1 MNKIGKKV
9 PVLSIVFYV
18 VAAIMAAFTVWAF
31 IYCIGYISELI
42 ATGQLMTAGNEFNLV
57 SYFMT
62 NCVQYLLYA
71 MAIFFFGFIYQ
82 FAVNHVQGNEEEA
95 DEILIEEFE
104 IVSDPEEV
112 EAGEEE

>member
-18 VAAIMAAFTVWAF
+18 VAAILAAFTVWAF
-31 IYCIGYISELI
+31 IYCIGYISDLV

-82 FAVNHVQGNEEEA
+82 FAVNHLPGNEEEA
-95 DEILIEEFE
+95 EEIVIEEFE
-104 IVSDPEEV
+104 I